1 LKNIWLVA
9 IITGNTAPSSTRRDS
24 TFTMYDCILI
34 TGGAGFVGSTLAI
47 ALTQCLPDTR
57 IVALDNLHRR
67 GSELNLA
74 RLARAGVHFVHGDI
88 RAHEDVLALVPE
100 APGLLI
106 ECSAEPSAQA
116 GYGGAPEYVIQ
127 TNLVGCFHCLELAR
141 HVKADVI
148 FMSTSRVYPFEA
160 LNNLPFIEEETRF
173 TLAAEQTTA
182 GTSAAGISEA
192 FPLAG
197 ARSLYG
203 MTKLAAELMVE
214 EYADAYGLRYI
225 INRCGLLTGPW
236 QMAKADQGV
245 MVLWMAAHY
254 FRRGLSYI
262 GFQGTGKQ
270 VRDVLHI
277 DDCCDLL
284 VDQIQH
290 FALYNGRCYN
300 VGGGL
305 DNSLSLQETTRLCT
319 EITGNTIPISSSAT
333 PRPADVRLYISDHRL
348 ISSVNGWR
356 PRWDTCSTLTDILHW
371 LRSEEHQ
378 VRPLFVSS

>member
-1 LKNIWLVA
+1 
-9 IITGNTAPSSTRRDS
+9 
-24 TFTMYDCILI
+24 MYECVLI

-47 ALTQCLPDTR
+47 ALRHYCPDVR
-57 IVALDNLHRR
+57 VIVLDNLHRR

-74 RLARAGVHFVHGDI
+74 RLGRAGVQFVHGDI
-88 RAHEDVLALVPE
+88 RARADVLALVPE

-116 GYGGAPEYVIQ
+116 GYGGSPEYVIQ

-141 HVKADVI
+141 HAKADVI
-148 FMSTSRVYPFEA
+148 FVSTSRVYPFEA
-160 LNNLPFIEEETRF
+160 LNHLPFIEEETRF
-173 TLAAEQTTA
+173 ALAVEQTTA
-182 GTSAAGISEA
+182 GTSAVGISEA

-214 EYADAYGLRYI
+214 EYADAYGLKCI
-225 INRCGLLTGPW
+225 VNRCGLLTGPW
-236 QMAKADQGV
+236 QMAKSDQGV
-245 MVLWMAAHY
+245 MALWMAAHY
-254 FRRGLSYI
+254 FRRELSYI

-277 DDCCDLL
+277 DDFCDLL

-290 FALYNGRCYN
+290 FALYSGRYYN

-305 DNSLSLQETTRLCT
+305 GNSLSLQETTRLCT
-319 EITGNTIPISSSAT
+319 EITGNTIPLASSAT
-333 PRPADVRLYISDHRL
+333 TRPADVRLYISDHRL
-348 ISSVNGWR
+348 LSSINGWQ
-356 PRWDTCSTLTDILHW
+356 PRRDARATLTDIFYW
-371 LRSEEHQ
+371 LRAEESQ
-378 VRPLFVSS
+378 VQPLFLSQ

>member
-1 LKNIWLVA
+1 
-9 IITGNTAPSSTRRDS
+9 
-24 TFTMYDCILI
+24 MYDRILI
-34 TGGAGFVGSTLAI
+34 TGGAGFVGSTLAL
-47 ALTQCLPDTR
+47 ALKQGFPATR
-57 IVALDNLHRR
+57 IMVLDNLHRR
-67 GSELNLA
+67 GSELNLS
-74 RLARAGVHFVHGDI
+74 RLVRVGVQFVHGDI
-88 RAHEDVLALVPE
+88 RSPEDLAALLPE
-100 APGLLI
+100 APGLII

-116 GYGGAPEYVIQ
+116 GYGGSPEYVIR

-141 HVKADVI
+141 QARADVI
-148 FMSTSRVYPFEA
+148 FISTSRVYPFAA

-182 GTSAAGISEA
+182 GTSAAGISEV

-203 MTKLAAELMVE
+203 MTKLAAELIVE
-214 EYADAYGLRYI
+214 EYADAYGVRYI

-236 QMAKADQGV
+236 QMAKTDQGV
-245 MVLWMAAHY
+245 MALWMAAHY
-254 FRRGLSYI
+254 FRYGLSYI

-277 DDCCDLL
+277 DDFCDLL

-290 FALYNGRCYN
+290 FALYSSRCYN

-305 DNSLSLQETTRLCT
+305 GNSLSLQETTRLCA
-319 EITGNTIPISSSAT
+319 EITGHTIPLASSAT
-333 PRPADVRLYISDHRL
+333 TRPADVRLYISDHRL
-348 ISSVNGWR
+348 ISSINGWR
-356 PRWDTCSTLTDILHW
+356 PQRDTYATLTDILHW

>member
-1 LKNIWLVA
+1 
-9 IITGNTAPSSTRRDS
+9 
-24 TFTMYDCILI
+24 MYDCILI

-47 ALTQCLPDTR
+47 ALKKHFPDTR
-57 IVALDNLHRR
+57 IIALDNLHRR

-74 RLARAGVHFVHGDI
+74 RLAQADVQFVHGDI
-88 RAHEDVLALVPE
+88 RAREDLMTPLPE
-100 APGLLI
+100 VPGLLV

-116 GYGGAPEYVIQ
+116 GYGASPEYVIQ
-127 TNLVGCFHCLELAR
+127 TNLLGCFHCLELAR
-141 HVKADVI
+141 QTRADVI
-148 FMSTSRVYPFEA
+148 FISTSRVYPFEA
-160 LNNLPFIEEETRF
+160 LNNLSFIEEDTRF
-173 TLAAEQTTA
+173 TMAPDQTTI
-182 GTSAAGISEA
+182 GSSATGISEV

-254 FRRGLSYI
+254 FRRGLAYI

-277 DDCCDLL
+277 DDFYDLL
-284 VDQIQH
+284 VDQIQY
-290 FALYNGRCYN
+290 FALYSGHAYN
-300 VGGGL
+300 IGGGL
-305 DNSLSLQETTRLCT
+305 SNSLSLQETTQLCA
-319 EITGNTIPISSSAT
+319 EITGNTIPLASSAIT
-333 PRPADVRLYISDHRL
+333 RQADVRLYISDHRL
-348 ISSVNGWR
+348 ISSINDWR
-356 PRWDTCSTLTDILHW
+356 PHRNTRATLTDIFYW
-371 LRSEEHQ
+371 LRSEEHRL
-378 VRPLFVSS
+378 RPLLVSS

>member
-1 LKNIWLVA
+1 
-9 IITGNTAPSSTRRDS
+9 
-24 TFTMYDCILI
+24 MYNCILI
-34 TGGAGFVGSTLAI
+34 TGGAGFVGSTLAL
-47 ALTQCLPDTR
+47 ALKQCFPDVR
-57 IVALDNLHRR
+57 LLVLDNLHRR

-74 RLARAGVHFVHGDI
+74 RLAQAEVQFVHGDI
-88 RAHEDVLALVPE
+88 RAREDVLTLGPE

-116 GYGGAPEYVIQ
+116 GYSGSPEYVIQ

-141 HVKADVI
+141 YAKADVI
-148 FMSTSRVYPFEA
+148 FISTSRVYPFEA

-173 TLAAEQTTA
+173 TLAAEQPTA
-182 GTSAAGISEA
+182 GASAAGISEA
-192 FPLAG
+192 FPLPG

-236 QMAKADQGV
+236 QMAKSDQGV
-245 MVLWMAAHY
+245 MALWMAAHY

-277 DDCCDLL
+277 DDFCDLL

-290 FALYNGRCYN
+290 YALYGGRSYN

-305 DNSLSLQETTRLCT
+305 GNSLSLQETTRLCA
-319 EITGNTIPISSSAT
+319 EITGNTIPLASSVAT
-333 PRPADVRLYISDHRL
+333 RPADVRIYISDHQL

-356 PRWDTCSTLTDILHW
+356 PHRDTRATLTDIFHW
-371 LRSEEHQ
+371 LQSEEQ
-378 VRPLFVSS
+378 RVRPLFVSS

>member
-1 LKNIWLVA
+1 V
-9 IITGNTAPSSTRRDS
+9 S
-24 TFTMYDCILI
+24 
-34 TGGAGFVGSTLAI
+34 
-47 ALTQCLPDTR
+47 
-57 IVALDNLHRR
+57 
-67 GSELNLA
+67 
-74 RLARAGVHFVHGDI
+74 
-88 RAHEDVLALVPE
+88 E
-100 APGLLI
+100 APRLLI

-116 GYGGAPEYVIQ
+116 GYGGSPAYVIQ

-141 HVKADVI
+141 RAKADVI
-148 FMSTSRVYPFEA
+148 FISTSRVYPFEA
-160 LNNLPFIEEETRF
+160 LNNLQFIEEETRF

-197 ARSLYG
+197 TRSLYG

-236 QMAKADQGV
+236 QMAKSDQGV
-245 MVLWMAAHY
+245 MALWMAAHY

-277 DDCCDLL
+277 DDFCDLL
-284 VDQIQH
+284 VDQVHH
-290 FALYNGRCYN
+290 FALYSGRCYN

-305 DNSLSLQETTRLCT
+305 RNSLSLQETTRLCA
-319 EITGNTIPISSSAT
+319 EITGNTIPLASSAVM
-333 PRPADVRLYISDHRL
+333 RPADVRLYISDHRL
-348 ISSVNGWR
+348 ISSVNGWH
-356 PRWDTCSTLTDILHW
+356 PRRDTRTALTDIFHW
-371 LRSEEHQ
+371 LRTEGHQ
-378 VRPLFVSS
+378 VRSLFLSP

>member
-1 LKNIWLVA
+1 MSA
-9 IITGNTAPSSTRRDS
+9 
-24 TFTMYDCILI
+24 MYDSILI
-34 TGGAGFVGSTLAI
+34 TGGAGFVGSSLAM
-47 ALTQCLPDTR
+47 ALKRWRPDVR
-57 IVALDNLHRR
+57 VVVLDNLHRR
-67 GSELNLA
+67 GSELNVN
-74 RLARAGVHFVHGDI
+74 RLVRAGIRFVHGDI
-88 RAHEDVLALVPE
+88 RAPEDLLALLPE

-116 GYGGAPEYVIQ
+116 GYGGSPEYLIR
-127 TNLVGCFHCLELAR
+127 TNLLGCFHCLELAR
-141 HVKADVI
+141 RARSDCVFI
-148 FMSTSRVYPFEA
+148 STSRVYPFA
-160 LNNLPFIEEETRF
+160 VLNHLRFLEEETRF
-173 TLAAEQTTA
+173 SLAPEQRVPGA
-182 GTSAAGISEA
+182 SPAGISEV

-236 QMAKADQGV
+236 QMAKSDQGV
-245 MVLWMAAHY
+245 MALWIAAHY
-254 FRRGLSYI
+254 FRRGLTYI

-277 DDCCDLL
+277 DDFCDLL

-290 FALYNGRCYN
+290 FSLYSGQRYN

-305 DNSLSLQETTRLCT
+305 VHSLSLRETTRLCE
-319 EITGNTIPISSSAT
+319 EITGNTIVLSSAADT
-333 PRPADVRLYISDHRL
+333 RPADVRLYISDHRL

-356 PRWDTCSTLTDILHW
+356 PRRDVRTTLTDIFHW
-371 LRSEEHQ
+371 LRAEEQQ
-378 VRPLFVSS
+378 VRPLFISP

>member
-1 LKNIWLVA
+1 
-9 IITGNTAPSSTRRDS
+9 
-24 TFTMYDCILI
+24 MYDCILI
-34 TGGAGFVGSTLAI
+34 TGGAGFVGSTLAL
-47 ALTQCLPDTR
+47 ALKQWSPSVR
-57 IVALDNLHRR
+57 IIVLDNLHRR

-74 RLARAGVHFVHGDI
+74 RLAQADVCFVHGDI
-88 RAHEDVLALVPE
+88 RAREDVLALVSE

-116 GYGGAPEYVIQ
+116 GYSGSPEYVIQ
-127 TNLVGCFHCLELAR
+127 TNLVGCFHGLELAR
-141 HVKADVI
+141 HAQADVI

-160 LNNLPFIEEETRF
+160 LNNLRFVEEETRF
-173 TLAAEQTTA
+173 TLATEQTTA
-182 GTSAAGISEA
+182 GTSTAGINEA

-214 EYADAYGLRYI
+214 EYANAYGVQYI

-245 MVLWMAAHY
+245 MALWMAAHY

-277 DDCCDLL
+277 DDFCDLV
-284 VDQIQH
+284 VDQLQH
-290 FALYNGRCYN
+290 FALYSGRCYN

-305 DNSLSLQETTRLCT
+305 RNSLSLQETTRLCA
-319 EITGNTIPISSSAT
+319 EITGNTIPLSSSAT
-333 PRPADVRLYISDHRL
+333 TRPADVRLYISDHRL
-348 ISSVNGWR
+348 ISSITGWR
-356 PRWDTCSTLTDILHW
+356 PRRDTRTTLTDIFDW
-371 LRSEEHQ
+371 LRSEAHQ
-378 VRPLFVSS
+378 VRPLLVSS

>member
-1 LKNIWLVA
+1 
-9 IITGNTAPSSTRRDS
+9 
-24 TFTMYDCILI
+24 MYDCILI

-47 ALTQCLPDTR
+47 TLKQRFRDVRL
-57 IVALDNLHRR
+57 IVLDNLHRR

-74 RLARAGVHFVHGDI
+74 RLAQADVRFVHGDI
-88 RAHEDVLALVPE
+88 RAREDVLALVPE

-116 GYGGAPEYVIQ
+116 GYSGSPEYVIQ
-127 TNLVGCFHCLELAR
+127 TNLMGCFHCLELAR
-141 HVKADVI
+141 QTKADVI
-148 FMSTSRVYPFEA
+148 FISTSRVYPFEA

-173 TLAAEQTTA
+173 TLTAEQTTA
-182 GTSAAGISEA
+182 GASAAGISEA
-192 FPLAG
+192 FPLTG

-214 EYADAYGLRYI
+214 EYADAYGLRYM

-236 QMAKADQGV
+236 QMAKSDQGV
-245 MVLWMAAHY
+245 MALWMAAHY

-277 DDCCDLL
+277 DDFCDLL
-284 VDQIQH
+284 VDQIQY
-290 FALYNGRCYN
+290 FALYRGRSYN

-305 DNSLSLQETTRLCT
+305 GNSLSLQETTRLCA
-319 EITGNTIPISSSAT
+319 EITGNTIPLASSVAT
-333 PRPADVRLYISDHRL
+333 RPADVRLYISDHRL
-348 ISSVNGWR
+348 ISSINSWQ
-356 PRWDTCSTLTDILHW
+356 PRQDAYCTLTDIFNW
-371 LRSEEHQ
+371 LRAEETQ
-378 VRPLFVSS
+378 LRPLFVSP